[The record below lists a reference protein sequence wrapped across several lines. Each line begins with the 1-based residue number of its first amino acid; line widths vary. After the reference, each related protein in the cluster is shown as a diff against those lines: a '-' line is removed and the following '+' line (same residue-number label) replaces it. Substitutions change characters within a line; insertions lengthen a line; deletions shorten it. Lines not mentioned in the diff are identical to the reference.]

1 MKKLVESSRF
11 KINILLMLMTV
22 FCFSLSAFRYY
33 ISDTKVFLFLNWN
46 LFLAWIP
53 LLLSSFVLA
62 FNIKS
67 KISLLFIIIVWILF
81 FPNSPYILTDLFHL
95 RARND
100 IPIWYDLVV
109 ILSYAWTGL
118 ICGFISLND
127 IEKRLSDYGRKNRI
141 NGVIVFF
148 LFMSSFG
155 VYLGRFLR
163 WNSWDVLNN
172 PFGLFSDIVV
182 RLIYPMEYTKTWG
195 VTVLMGLMLNFMYFT
210 FKWAGTNDEKKIQPE
225 NKSLNGLE
233 QF

>member
-1 MKKLVESSRF
+1 MKKFTGSSRF
-11 KINILLMLMTV
+11 KISMLLILMTV
-22 FCFSLSAFRYY
+22 FCFSLSVFRYC

-53 LLLSSFVLA
+53 LLLSSLILA
-62 FNIKS
+62 FTIRS
-67 KISLLFIIIVWILF
+67 KISLAFIIIVWILF

-95 RARND
+95 RARNG
-100 IPIWYDLVV
+100 IPIWYDLIV

-127 IEKRLSDYGRKNRI
+127 IEQRLSDYAGRNFI
-141 NGVIVFF
+141 SGLILFF

-182 RLIYPMEYTKTWG
+182 RFIYPMEYTKTWG
-195 VTVLMGLMLNFMYFT
+195 VTVLMGIMLNFMYFT
-210 FKWAGTNDEKKIQPE
+210 FRWVGTDNEKVIETE
-225 NKSLNGLE
+225 NKPLHELE

>member
-1 MKKLVESSRF
+1 MRKLVASSRF
-11 KINILLMLMTV
+11 KINMLLILMTV

-53 LLLSSFVLA
+53 LLLSSFILA
-62 FNIKS
+62 FNIQS
-67 KISLLFIIIVWILF
+67 KISLIFIIIVWILF

-95 RARND
+95 RARNS
-100 IPIWYDLVV
+100 IPIWYDLIV

-127 IEKRLSDYGRKNRI
+127 IEKRLSEYGKRNII

-182 RLIYPMEYTKTWG
+182 RFIYPMEYTKTWG
-195 VTVLMGLMLNFMYFT
+195 VTVLMGIMLNFMYFT
-210 FKWAGTNDEKKIQPE
+210 FKWVETNNERELHPE
-225 NKSLNGLE
+225 NKLL
-233 QF
+233 

>member
-1 MKKLVESSRF
+1 MKNLIESSGF
-11 KINILLMLMTV
+11 KINALLIMMTI

-53 LLLSSFVLA
+53 LLLSSFILA
-62 FNIKS
+62 FRIRS
-67 KISLLFIIIVWILF
+67 TISLIFIIVVWILF

-95 RARND
+95 RARNG
-100 IPIWYDLVV
+100 IPIWYDLIV

-127 IEKRLSDYGRKNRI
+127 IEKRLSDYGKTNII
-141 NGVIVFF
+141 NGVTVLF

-182 RLIYPMEYTKTWG
+182 RFIYPIEYTKTWG
-195 VTVLMGLMLNFMYFT
+195 VTVLMGIMLNFMYFT
-210 FKWAGTNDEKKIQPE
+210 FKWAGINNEKELQPE
-225 NKSLNGLE
+225 DKSLNGME

>member
-1 MKKLVESSRF
+1 MKIFFESSRLA
-11 KINILLMLMTV
+11 ITVLLIMMTI

-53 LLLSSFVLA
+53 LLLSSLVLA
-62 FNIKS
+62 FNIRS
-67 KISLLFIIIVWILF
+67 KISLVFIIIIWILF

-95 RARND
+95 RARNS
-100 IPIWYDLVV
+100 IPVWYDLIV

-127 IEKRLSDYGRKNRI
+127 IEKRLSDYGKKNSI
-141 NGVIVFF
+141 NGIIIFF

-182 RLIYPMEYTKTWG
+182 RFIYPMEYTKTWG
-195 VTVLMGLMLNFMYFT
+195 VTLLMGIMLNFMYFT
-210 FKWAGTNDEKKIQPE
+210 FKWAGTNEEKNCSRE
-225 NKSLNGLE
+225 TNH
-233 QF
+233 

>member
-1 MKKLVESSRF
+1 MKKLIASSRF
-11 KINILLMLMTV
+11 KINMLLILMTV

-53 LLLSSFVLA
+53 LLLSSLILA

-67 KISLLFIIIVWILF
+67 KISLIFIIVVWILF

-95 RARND
+95 KVRNSV
-100 IPIWYDLVV
+100 PIWYDLIV

-127 IEKRLSDYGRKNRI
+127 IEKSLSEYGKRNSI
-141 NGVIVFF
+141 NAIIVFF

-182 RLIYPMEYTKTWG
+182 RFIYPLEYTKTWS
-195 VTVLMGLMLNFMYFT
+195 VTVLMGIMLNFMYFT
-210 FKWAGTNDEKKIQPE
+210 FKWVETNNDRELKLEK
-225 NKSLNGLE
+225 
-233 QF
+233 

>member
-1 MKKLVESSRF
+1 MKKFTGTSRF
-11 KINILLMLMTV
+11 KIGMLLILMTV
-22 FCFSLSAFRYY
+22 FCFSLSVFRYC
-33 ISDTKVFLFLNWN
+33 ISDTKVFLFLNWS

-53 LLLSSFVLA
+53 LLLSSLILA
-62 FNIKS
+62 FNIRG
-67 KISLLFIIIVWILF
+67 KISLAFIIVVWILF

-100 IPIWYDLVV
+100 IPIWYDLIV

-127 IEKRLSDYGRKNRI
+127 IEQRLSDYAGRNFI
-141 NGVIVFF
+141 TGLIIFF

-182 RLIYPMEYTKTWG
+182 RFIYPMEYTKTWG
-195 VTVLMGLMLNFMYFT
+195 VTVLMGIMLNFMYFT
-210 FKWAGTNDEKKIQPE
+210 FRWAGTDNEKVMQPE
-225 NKSLNGLE
+225 NKPLHELE

>member
-1 MKKLVESSRF
+1 MKNLVESSRF
-11 KINILLMLMTV
+11 KINLLLIVMTI

-53 LLLSSFVLA
+53 LLLSSFILA

-67 KISLLFIIIVWILF
+67 KTSLILIVIVWILF

-95 RARND
+95 RARNE
-100 IPIWYDLVV
+100 IPIWYDLIV

-118 ICGFISLND
+118 ICGFISFHD
-127 IEKRLSDYGRKNRI
+127 IEKRLSDYMNRNI
-141 NGVIVFF
+141 ISGLVVLF

-182 RLIYPMEYTKTWG
+182 RFIYPMEYTKTWG
-195 VTVLMGLMLNFMYFT
+195 VTLLMGVLLNFMYFT
-210 FKWAGTNDEKKIQPE
+210 FKWAGTNDEKELQTE
-225 NKSLNGLE
+225 NKTFNGLE

>member
-1 MKKLVESSRF
+1 MKKLVASSRF
-11 KINILLMLMTV
+11 KINMLLILMTV

-53 LLLSSFVLA
+53 LLLSSFIFA

-67 KISLLFIIIVWILF
+67 KISLIFIIIVWILF

-95 RARND
+95 RARNSV
-100 IPIWYDLVV
+100 PIWYDLIV

-118 ICGFISLND
+118 VCGFISLND
-127 IEKRLSDYGRKNRI
+127 IEKSLSEYGKRNGI
-141 NGVIVFF
+141 NAVIIFF

-182 RLIYPMEYTKTWG
+182 RFIYPLEYTKTWG
-195 VTVLMGLMLNFMYFT
+195 VTVLMGIMLNFMYFT
-210 FKWAGTNDEKKIQPE
+210 FKWVETNNDKKLKLEK
-225 NKSLNGLE
+225 
-233 QF
+233 

>member
-1 MKKLVESSRF
+1 
-11 KINILLMLMTV
+11 MTL

-53 LLLSSFVLA
+53 LLLSSFIRV
-62 FNIKS
+62 FHIKS
-67 KISLLFIIIVWILF
+67 KISLVFIIIVWILF

-95 RARND
+95 RARNAV
-100 IPIWYDLVV
+100 PIWYDLIV

-118 ICGFISLND
+118 ICGFISLHD
-127 IEKRLSDYGRKNRI
+127 IEKRLSDFGKKNRI
-141 NGVIVFF
+141 NAVIVLF
-148 LFMSSFG
+148 LFISSFG

-172 PFGLFSDIVV
+172 PFGLFSDIVL

-210 FKWAGTNDEKKIQPE
+210 FKWAGVNEEKELQPQ
-225 NKSLNGLE
+225 NKSLNELE

>member
-1 MKKLVESSRF
+1 MLL
-11 KINILLMLMTV
+11 ILMSV
-22 FCFSLSAFRYY
+22 FCFSLSVFRYY

-53 LLLSSFVLA
+53 LLLSSFILA

-67 KISLLFIIIVWILF
+67 KISLIFIIIIWILF

-95 RARND
+95 KARSYV
-100 IPIWYDLVV
+100 PIWYDLIV

-127 IEKRLSDYGRKNRI
+127 IEKRLSEYGKRNSI
-141 NGVIVFF
+141 TGVIIFF
-148 LFMSSFG
+148 LFVSSFG

-182 RLIYPMEYTKTWG
+182 RFIYPLEYTKTWG
-195 VTVLMGLMLNFMYFT
+195 VTLLMGIMLNFMYFT
-210 FKWAGTNDEKKIQPE
+210 FKWVETHHERELQLEK
-225 NKSLNGLE
+225 
-233 QF
+233 

>member
-1 MKKLVESSRF
+1 MKKLVASSRF
-11 KINILLMLMTV
+11 KINMLLILMTV

-53 LLLSSFVLA
+53 LLLSSFILA

-67 KISLLFIIIVWILF
+67 KISLIFIIIVWILF

-95 RARND
+95 RARNSV
-100 IPIWYDLVV
+100 PIWYDLIV

-118 ICGFISLND
+118 VCGFISLND
-127 IEKRLSDYGRKNRI
+127 IEKSLSEYGKRNGI
-141 NGVIVFF
+141 NAVIIFF

-182 RLIYPMEYTKTWG
+182 RFIYPLEYTKTWG
-195 VTVLMGLMLNFMYFT
+195 VTVLMGIMLNFMYFT
-210 FKWAGTNDEKKIQPE
+210 FKWVETNNDKKLKLEK
-225 NKSLNGLE
+225 
-233 QF
+233 